1 MDTEASCSRSRRRVL
16 AVLAAVTTASF
27 LTLLMWPHEETTDA
41 SFTDGEF
48 AASGTLT
55 ALTVP
60 APVSS
65 QTPGCV
71 LDPGLLGANPVLTIS
86 WRVPAGVT
94 GYSSSNAQY
103 GSTNQGLLTP
113 ITGPLLSN
121 VTTTGTTTAYT
132 TVMNGGLLSGLLG
145 NSMSF
150 GIRFV
155 GPGGWTSSW
164 LVATASAGALGANP
178 KCTMSTA
185 PSP

>member
-1 MDTEASCSRSRRRVL
+1 MNGRASARGRSRALAAVVAVGCLMALVWPRAQMTEASFDDNEV
-16 AVLAAVTTASF
+16 V
-27 LTLLMWPHEETTDA
+27 
-41 SFTDGEF
+41 
-48 AASGTLT
+48 ASGTVT
-55 ALTVP
+55 AITVP

-65 QTPGCV
+65 QVPGCV

-94 GYSSSNAQY
+94 GYTSSNAQY

-121 VTTTGTTTAYT
+121 VTTSGSATAYT

-145 NSMSF
+145 SSMSF

-155 GPGGWTSSW
+155 GPGGWASSW
-164 LVATASAGALGANP
+164 LVATASAGALGVNP

-185 PSP
+185 SSP

>member
-1 MDTEASCSRSRRRVL
+1 VVV
-16 AVLAAVTTASF
+16 AVGCLAAA
-27 LTLLMWPHEETTDA
+27 LCPGAATTDA
-41 SFTDGEF
+41 SFTDQEQVAGPL
-48 AASGTLT
+48 LT

-65 QTPGCV
+65 QSPGCV

-94 GYSSSNAQY
+94 GYTSANAQY

-113 ITGPLLSN
+113 ITGSLLGGVS
-121 VTTTGTTTAYT
+121 TSGSPSAYT
-132 TVMNGGLLSGLLG
+132 TVMSGGLLSGLLG

-150 GIRFV
+150 GIRFA
-155 GPGGWTSSW
+155 GPGGWVSGW

-178 KCTMSTA
+178 KCTMSTL
-185 PSP
+185 PSS